1 MNLFERFYR
10 KISKRNSWARP
21 KMPITF
27 RAEVMPGRSREE
39 RTFRVEKVLP
49 SGRVTLQGF
58 VGEHR
63 QSEFETVK
71 FEGEKR

>member
-1 MNLFERFYR
+1 MDLFERFYR
-10 KISKRNSWARP
+10 KISKGNSWARP

-49 SGRVTLQGF
+49 SGRVTLQDF
-58 VGEHR
+58 IGEHR